1 MSSVQNNS
9 EKIQVLEAKV
19 EQLTQELQEKEL
31 GLEQARTEILNQKQ
45 SQIYEISYKRMAH
58 DIKNKIGLISSAQE
72 RTLVDLK
79 RIKNFLNC
87 YIGLFEELDLGRD
100 SIESIIELI
109 ERLKS
114 REISRSISSIDEILK
129 IIEIVYYEKTNP
141 ILFKSTINIHK
152 LFYIII
158 DEITKARKIDDSQL
172 TIKAAYEAKD
182 CEITCVSTEIEKA
195 LANIIDNA
203 FCEVIKKF
211 AHSGEKKPIVS
222 GQPVVNITT
231 ENQANSL
238 LIRIKDNGRGIKPED
253 LSQIFDSFWTTK
265 PSGEGMGLGL
275 YIAKEIIEQHGGN
288 ITVESEPGAWTE
300 FTVTLPLSQG

>member
-9 EKIQVLEAKV
+9 EKIQFLEAKV
-19 EQLTQELQEKEL
+19 EQLTQELQDKKL

-58 DIKNKIGLISSAQE
+58 DIKNKIGLVSSAQE

-114 REISRSISSIDEILK
+114 REISRSISSIDEILE

-141 ILFKSTINIHK
+141 NLFKSTINIHK

-172 TIKAAYEAKD
+172 TIKPAYEAKD

-211 AHSGEKKPIVS
+211 AHSADKKPIVS

-231 ENQANSL
+231 ENQDNSL